1 MLTATARMAV
11 WTGLVMAISL
21 LASFSFSGAVGLPGA
36 EEDPLLPDVAQGV
49 GVSYVDPANRFQLT
63 IPEGWVILA
72 SAGGPDL
79 YLGKPNEN
87 VGISVDSE
95 PWCGGAPA
103 DALQLLE
110 YKVSPDRYAM
120 IQLLDPPAPLS
131 VNGHAAAA
139 TFFRHTL
146 ADGPVLQKEAVI
158 LAPEW
163 SSAWTFAGLMG
174 NASAAA
180 LSSAIN
186 ATLGTFEVLPGPG
199 RTTVSHPAAH
209 FNVTVPVGWT
219 ARVNASVGT
228 ETVDLLLTHPD
239 LTATIVVASEWRI
252 LSGTAAEARQ
262 ILQEALDQLATEPG
276 FRVIEPVTES
286 SVDAHPAATAV
297 LRYQPSTYDVEQT
310 LTVVV
315 GAEWLRDW
323 AIIGT
328 AFSWQSMQ
336 TRSCVNAT
344 VESLHIATAP
354 PLQAITGTLV
364 AHSDWVLLGAVLA
377 TVVEGTVLG
386 VLVIRQARRKRS

>member
-1 MLTATARMAV
+1 MATWTALVLAV
-11 WTGLVMAISL
+11 SF
-21 LASFSFSGAVGLPGA
+21 LASFSFSGALGPLVT
-36 EEDPLLPDVAQGV
+36 EEDPLRPEAAEGVAA
-49 GVSYVDPANRFQLT
+49 SYVDPANRFQLT
-63 IPEGWVILA
+63 IPDGWVILA

-95 PWCGGAPA
+95 PWCGVAPA
-103 DALQLLE
+103 DALKLLE
-110 YKVSPDRYAM
+110 YQVSPDRFTL
-120 IQLLDPPAPLS
+120 IQLLDPPASFSLH
-131 VNGHAAAA
+131 GHAAAD

-146 ADGPVLQKEAVI
+146 AEGPALQKEAVI

-163 SSAWTFAGLMG
+163 SSAWTFAGMMG

-180 LSSAIN
+180 LADTIN
-186 ATLGTFEVLPGPG
+186 ATLGTFEVLPGPT
-199 RTTVSHPAAH
+199 RTTVSHPVAH

-219 ARVNASVGT
+219 ARMNASVGT

-239 LTATIVVASEWRI
+239 LTATIVVASEERT

-262 ILQEALDQLATEPG
+262 ILQEALDQLAAEPG
-276 FRVIEPVTES
+276 FRVLEPVTAS

-297 LRYQPSTYDVEQT
+297 LRYQPSTYDLEQT

-315 GAEWLRDW
+315 GAEWSRDW

-328 AFSWQSMQ
+328 AFSWESMQ

-344 VESLHIATAP
+344 LESLHISTAP
-354 PLQAITGTLV
+354 PLAAITGALV

-386 VLVIRQARRKRS
+386 ILVIRQARRKGG

>member
-1 MLTATARMAV
+1 MLTATARIAV
-11 WTGLVMAISL
+11 WTGLVLAVSL
-21 LASFSFSGAVGLPGA
+21 LASLSLTGAIGPHA
-36 EEDPLLPDVAQGV
+36 TDEDRLLPEVAEAV
-49 GVSYVDPANRFQLT
+49 EASYVDPANRFQLT

-95 PWCGGAPA
+95 PWCGVAPA

-110 YKVSPDRYAM
+110 DQVSPDRFTM
-120 IQLLDPPAPLS
+120 IQLLDPPAPLTL
-131 VNGHAAAA
+131 NGHAAAA

-146 ADGPVLQKEAVI
+146 AEGPALQKEAVI

-163 SSAWTFAGLMG
+163 SSAWTFAGVMG
-174 NASAAA
+174 NASAATLA
-180 LSSAIN
+180 ATIN
-186 ATLGTFEVLPGPG
+186 ATLGTFEVLPGPA

-219 ARVNASVGT
+219 AQVNASIGT
-228 ETVDLLLTHPD
+228 ETVDLLLTHPE
-239 LTATIVVASEWRI
+239 LTATIVVASEGRI

-262 ILQEALDQLATEPG
+262 ILQEALDQLAAEPG
-276 FRVIEPVTES
+276 FRVLEPVTDS
-286 SVDAHPAATAV
+286 SVDGHPAANAV
-297 LRYQPSTYDVEQT
+297 LRYQPSTYDLEQT

-315 GAEWLRDW
+315 GAEWSRDW

-328 AFSWQSMQ
+328 SFSWQSMQ
-336 TRSCVNAT
+336 ARSCVNAT
-344 VESLHIATAP
+344 LESLHIATAP
-354 PLQAITGTLV
+354 PLQAITGAMV
-364 AHSDWVLLGAVLA
+364 AHYDWVLLGAVLA

-386 VLVIRQARRKRS
+386 SLVIRQARRKRT